1 MNLTLLLLV
10 AMLVLAGVA
19 LTLFLRASA
28 QEKKRGERLRLRAEG
43 EFDDDDAQIERYR
56 PRKDAIRDPVTRW
69 LCTLLWRTG
78 SDVAPEKVFRIW
90 LPAVLVIGPVLF
102 LLTGWLGALGIGGLA
117 IVLGWAWMSR
127 KASARRALMLEQLP
141 GYLEATMRVLSAG
154 NTLEESLAVAAREAP
169 EPLQP
174 LMASVGRQV
183 RLGALT
189 DSVLME
195 AAEIHQLRDLK
206 VMAMAAA
213 INRKYGGSLRNILRS
228 LVTAIRA
235 REMASRELRALT
247 AETRFSAV
255 VLSVLPIGISL
266 YVYLQNPAYY
276 TTILEDSGG
285 RLMMLI
291 SLGMQLAGI
300 VVLVKM
306 MRSTDD
312 PT

>member
-1 MNLTLLLLV
+1 MNMTVLLLV
-10 AMLVLAGVA
+10 AMLVMAGVA

-28 QEKKRGERLRLRAEG
+28 QEKARGARLRQRAEG
-43 EFDDDDAQIERYR
+43 DLDSAETLVEPYR
-56 PRKDAIRDPVTRW
+56 PRKDAIRDPITRW
-69 LCTLLWRTG
+69 LCTLMWRTG
-78 SDVAPEKVFRIW
+78 SEVAPEKVFRIW
-90 LPAVLVIGPVLF
+90 LPSVVVIVPTLF
-102 LLTGWLGALGIGGLA
+102 LVVGWLGALGIGGLA
-117 IVLGWAWMSR
+117 VVLGWAWMSR

-183 RLGALT
+183 RLGAPT

-195 AAEIHQLRDLK
+195 AAEIHQMRDLK

-228 LVTAIRA
+228 LVAAIRS
-235 REMASRELRALT
+235 REMAQRELRALT

-266 YVYLQNPAYY
+266 YVYLQNPDYY
-276 TTILEDSGG
+276 TTILQDSGG

>member
-1 MNLTLLLLV
+1 MNMTVLLLI
-10 AMLVLAGVA
+10 AMLLLAGVA

-28 QEKKRGERLRLRAEG
+28 HEKARSERMRQRAVGEADNVE
-43 EFDDDDAQIERYR
+43 AVERYR

-69 LCTLLWRTG
+69 LCTLMWRTG
-78 SDVAPEKVFRIW
+78 SEVAPEKVLRIW
-90 LPAVLVIGPVLF
+90 LPSVVVLLPI
-102 LLTGWLGALGIGGLA
+102 LLLGAGWLGGLGIAGMV
-117 IVLGWAWMSR
+117 IVLGWAWMTR
-127 KASARRALMLEQLP
+127 KAASRRALMLEQLP

-174 LMASVGRQV
+174 LMMSVGRQV
-183 RLGALT
+183 RLGAPT
-189 DSVLME
+189 DGVLME
-195 AAEIHQLRDLK
+195 VAEIHQLRDLK
-206 VMAMAAA
+206 VMAMAAS

-228 LVTAIRA
+228 LVTAIRS
-235 REMASRELRALT
+235 REMAARELRALT

-266 YVYLQNPAYY
+266 YVYLQNPDYY
-276 TTILEDSGG
+276 TTILQDSGG

-291 SLGMQLAGI
+291 SLGMQLTGI